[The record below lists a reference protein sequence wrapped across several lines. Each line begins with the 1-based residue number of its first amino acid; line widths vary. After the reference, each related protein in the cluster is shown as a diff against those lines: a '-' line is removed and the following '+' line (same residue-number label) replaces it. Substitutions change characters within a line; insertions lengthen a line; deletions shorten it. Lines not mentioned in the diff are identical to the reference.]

1 MDKEAGA
8 ALAQGARGRAQR
20 ALRAE
25 LMNPREALSLGSIS
39 RIVMPVELRA
49 AIGKA
54 FAFYMRH
61 YTSSTMTGPQ
71 REFH

>member
-8 ALAQGARGRAQR
+8 ALLKAREAELNARYER
-20 ALRAE
+20 E

-49 AIGKA
+49 AIG
-54 FAFYMRH
+54 MP
-61 YTSSTMTGPQ
+61 STCATTP
-71 REFH
+71 RAP